1 MKPKSWHL
9 NRREMLTGGGIALA
23 LPFLIGM
30 SWAAPSKSM
39 PKRMLVSYFSYGV
52 YMPNGP
58 AGIPNPNKPHHDWS
72 WWPCR
77 DAGPMTF
84 NQSAKPF
91 ESLKDYVSYYR
102 GLDHAGGWA
111 LGGHSSGDVFATGA
125 DMVGTQKTNSISID
139 QVAANAHGHLSLI
152 HI

>member
-1 MKPKSWHL
+1 
-9 NRREMLTGGGIALA
+9 
-23 LPFLIGM
+23 
-30 SWAAPSKSM
+30 
-39 PKRMLVSYFSYGV
+39 
-52 YMPNGP
+52 
-58 AGIPNPNKPHHDWS
+58 
-72 WWPCR
+72 
-77 DAGPMTF
+77 MTF

-139 QVAANAHGHLSLI
+139 QVAANVHGHPRASPGPVSEVPGLLSGGGALAAARRPRA
-152 HI
+152 